1 MSIRNLNK
9 YDESRCRNGNLEV
22 SIKHTDCRMQIILHG
37 NFPKYPNPAGSWLS
51 SYAGRKGHVNYV
63 MQSLDHAY
71 IPMHL
76 YSTSGK
82 AK

>member
-22 SIKHTDCRMQIILHG
+22 SIKHTDCKMHIISYG
-37 NFPKYPNPAGSWLS
+37 NFLKHPSPAGSWFS
-51 SYAGRKGHVNYV
+51 SYVKRKGPVNYI
-63 MQSLDHAY
+63 MQRLDHVH
-71 IPMHL
+71 IPMHW